1 MEKMH
6 NEAKAKVA
14 AYVKKTVRDFGMLS
28 LTIPLGLMVIDDKE
42 EREQLRSD
50 LITELDSFKKL
61 LSEVKGE

>member
-1 MEKMH
+1 MKKMN